1 MRRVTTLLLCGA
13 VFSMIS
19 AISGIQ
25 SVNVNPR
32 TGTVIT
38 YWHGYGRLLALGY
51 AALMAFAFYGIY
63 QRYPIAWKLGFVL
76 WFLLSVESLLKLG
89 RCFCRSRMVGSVP
102 QWLPLSRPSVRF
114 TWQTGGASR
123 KLGSWQIGNKRPKEN
138 MELIGNG
145 LLIAAQCFVS
155 RFPPIG
161 METGNEGK
169 L

>member
-76 WFLLSVESLLKLG
+76 WFLLAVEFIVEAWQMLLPQPYG
-89 RCFCRSRMVGSVP
+89 WVGATVVTVVTP
-102 QWLPLSRPSVRF
+102 V
-114 TWQTGGASR
+114 GALYLANWWR
-123 KLGSWQIGNKRPKEN
+123 KQKAWFLADREQ
-138 MELIGNG
+138 
-145 LLIAAQCFVS
+145 
-155 RFPPIG
+155 
-161 METGNEGK
+161 ET
-169 L
+169 